1 MIGLLLFLV
10 TIPVF
15 PHILFAA
22 VAIYAL
28 FFRWRDISSAL
39 TQNKGFVVGLV
50 IFIIGGLIN
59 FLVHTANQTS
69 NEVPYFLAM
78 PLSILIAYAMRKQDL
93 RIFLFLLCIEVG
105 VGAYELVNGI
115 QTVFQGVT
123 DETINLDEDLLY
135 YRTVFG
141 LSVGSNSFAF
151 KLLFGM
157 ICIDLLYRD
166 WTYKSVLLKIV
177 LLMGL
182 VMSFN
187 RTTIIA
193 YCVYQVVYFCVWPNR
208 LPFKKEYRVYIL
220 LLLALLVGGIV
231 FKFREEISAALFEQ
245 FTRGRG
251 EFDLSGRPL
260 IWSEFLTFIDA
271 HLWFGNGSFRVLVP
285 YYSGMIHAHNS
296 FLQVIA
302 NNGILLGG
310 FLIVLTLAKL
320 NKKNIVY
327 IVPLLVYSLTQYGI
341 FWGTSLTDVVFFA
354 LLCKPSLYVGAAD
367 GNLTDKMRVRQ

>member
-208 LPFKKEYRVYIL
+208 LPFKKNIVFISYCYWRY
-220 LLLALLVGGIV
+220 LLAGL
-231 FKFREEISAALFEQ
+231 SSNFE
-245 FTRGRG
+245 
-251 EFDLSGRPL
+251 
-260 IWSEFLTFIDA
+260 
-271 HLWFGNGSFRVLVP
+271 
-285 YYSGMIHAHNS
+285 
-296 FLQVIA
+296 
-302 NNGILLGG
+302 
-310 FLIVLTLAKL
+310 
-320 NKKNIVY
+320 KK
-327 IVPLLVYSLTQYGI
+327 
-341 FWGTSLTDVVFFA
+341 
-354 LLCKPSLYVGAAD
+354 
-367 GNLTDKMRVRQ
+367 

>member
-1 MIGLLLFLV
+1 MIGLLLFLLTLPIV
-10 TIPVF
+10 
-15 PHILFAA
+15 PHSAFAA
-22 VAIYAL
+22 VAIFAL
-28 FFRWRDISSAL
+28 FFRWRDISSTL
-39 TQNKGFVVGLV
+39 MQNKGLVIGLV
-50 IFIIGGLIN
+50 IFIIGGLVN

-69 NEVPYFLAM
+69 NELPYFLAM

-115 QTVFQGVT
+115 QTVFPGVT
-123 DETINLDEDLLY
+123 GEAINLDEDLLY

-157 ICIDLLYRD
+157 ICVDLLYRD
-166 WTYKSVLLKIV
+166 WTYKSVLLKMV

-208 LPFKKEYRVYIL
+208 LPFRKEYRVYIL
-220 LLLALLVGGIV
+220 LLLALLVGGII
-231 FKFREEISAALFEQ
+231 FKFREEISSALFEQ

-310 FLIVLTLAKL
+310 LLIILTLSKL
-320 NKKNIVY
+320 NKKNFVY
-327 IVPLLVYSLTQYGI
+327 ILPLLVYSLTQYGI
-341 FWGTSLTDVVFFA
+341 FWGTSLVDVVYFA
-354 LLCKPSLYVGAAD
+354 LLCKPNISIRDTEVQI
-367 GNLTDKMRVRQ
+367 TDNICVR